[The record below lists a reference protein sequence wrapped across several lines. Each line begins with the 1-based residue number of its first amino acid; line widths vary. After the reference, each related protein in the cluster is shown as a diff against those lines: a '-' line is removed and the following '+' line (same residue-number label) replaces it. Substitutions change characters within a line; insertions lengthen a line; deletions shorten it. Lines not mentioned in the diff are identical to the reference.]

1 MTRLQM
7 RDLRANLADT
17 VNRVG
22 YAGERIIILKNG
34 KPAAAMV
41 AVADL
46 ELIEA
51 LEDRIDLEEAKKA
64 LADPERIPYE
74 RVRKELGLG

>member
-17 VNRVG
+17 VNRVS
-22 YAGERIIILKNG
+22 YAGERVIILKNG

-41 AVADL
+41 SVADA

-74 RVRKELGLG
+74 KVRKKLGLG